1 VGAKAPVAFFAYPD
15 KPGTLYQPGTRIHE
29 LARAEH
35 DPVSALEALADAL
48 GARKAAAPAPRLER
62 PGRPTGAITPEKLGA
77 LLGASLPENAI
88 VIDESI
94 TTGRAF
100 LASTKNAPPHDWIIG
115 TGGSIGYGM
124 PVALGAAVACPDRK
138 VVCLESD
145 GSGLYM
151 PQSLW
156 THARENLDILTLV
169 FANRSYQILRH
180 EMQNVGATNIGPIA
194 STLLDIGSPDIDWL
208 SLAKGFGVAA
218 FRANSMDEL
227 SRAVDA
233 GIAMRGPCVIEVVL

>member
-1 VGAKAPVAFFAYPD
+1 V
-15 KPGTLYQPGTRIHE
+15 
-29 LARAEH
+29 
-35 DPVSALEALADAL
+35 
-48 GARKAAAPAPRLER
+48 PRLER
-62 PGRPTGAITPEKLGA
+62 PARPTGAITPEKLGA
-77 LLGASLPENAI
+77 LLCASLPENAI

-156 THARENLDILTLV
+156 THAREDLDILTLV